1 MVTKRD
7 MVERLE
13 KLPVLETPYSKEENK
28 VVLCLSSDA
37 NYEPHLYVTLKSLL
51 ENLSPRVNAYIYIL
65 DGGIVQ
71 KDNFY
76 QLEND
81 KVKFFFIDMKEQF
94 ICASETRHLTRAAY
108 YRLGIFWLFRKFD
121 RVLYIDADSLL
132 LEDVSALY
140 QTDMSGKSIGAA
152 LDSCVWQKAC
162 IMPKFPG
169 TDFGEHIMT
178 IAGSI

>member
-76 QLEND
+76 QLKND
-81 KVKFFFIDMKEQF
+81 KVKFF
-94 ICASETRHLTRAAY
+94 
-108 YRLGIFWLFRKFD
+108 
-121 RVLYIDADSLL
+121 LL
-132 LEDVSALY
+132 
-140 QTDMSGKSIGAA
+140 I
-152 LDSCVWQKAC
+152 
-162 IMPKFPG
+162 
-169 TDFGEHIMT
+169 
-178 IAGSI
+178 